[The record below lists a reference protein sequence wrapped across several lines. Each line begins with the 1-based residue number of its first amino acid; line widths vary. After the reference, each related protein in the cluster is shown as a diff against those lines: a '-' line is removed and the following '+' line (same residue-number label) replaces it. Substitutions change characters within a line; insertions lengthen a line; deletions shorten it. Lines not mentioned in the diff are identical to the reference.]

1 MEEINENVHP
11 DKETEEE
18 EKMEAENSVDNAEET
33 KEEEDS
39 VENAEETE
47 EIQQEEKTDT
57 EAELLKYRQ
66 MEQERLRKKE
76 VGRLRMKKAGKA
88 FLIILVFAFVAVL
101 GGYTGSYLYAKDRE
115 SVGGN
120 ENTKTQ
126 IIYQSVLR
134 QDENG
139 NELGTLSIK
148 EISDL
153 CSPSVVEITTKS
165 VTQYWNQTYTSE
177 GAGSGVIY
185 TEDGYIITNN
195 HVIRG
200 ASTIGVILNNGEYYD
215 AELIAA
221 DATMDLAIIKIN
233 ANNLV
238 PAVFAQDDS
247 TQVGDTAIAIGNP
260 LGSLGGSV
268 TDGIVSA
275 LDREITLDN
284 EVHNL
289 LQTNAQINPG
299 NSGGGLFND
308 RGELIGI
315 VVAKS
320 TYTQSGT
327 VVEGIGFAI
336 PIRDVRAT
344 IEDLMTRGYVS
355 GRVYLGVGLTEIA
368 DLQTAKY
375 YGVRNLGVYITMVEE
390 GSPADEAGLQENDFL
405 VSIDG
410 QQFTTVAEMKEI
422 LNEHEVGDSVEII
435 LVRGSRTL
443 VTHATLSEKT
453 E

>member
-1 MEEINENVHP
+1 MEEINENVNQ
-11 DKETEEE
+11 DKEDEIEKKEETNESFENDEIEEE
-18 EKMEAENSVDNAEET
+18 PVKEET
-33 KEEEDS
+33 DM
-39 VENAEETE
+39 
-47 EIQQEEKTDT
+47 

-66 MEQERLRKKE
+66 MEQERIHKKE
-76 VGRLRMKKAGKA
+76 AGRLRMKKAGKA
-88 FLIILVFAFVAVL
+88 VLIILILVCVPLFS
-101 GGYTGSYLYAKDRE
+101 GYMGSCLYFRSSKPAE
-115 SVGGN
+115 S
-120 ENTKTQ
+120 NTDVKTQ
-126 IIYQSVLR
+126 IIYQSVVR

-139 NELGTLSIK
+139 KELDHLSIK
-148 EISDL
+148 EVADL
-153 CSPSVVEITTKS
+153 CSPSVVEITTKT

-195 HVIRG
+195 HVIKG
-200 ASTIGVILNNGEYYD
+200 ASTIGVILKNGEYYD
-215 AELIAA
+215 AQLIAA
-221 DATMDLAIIKIN
+221 DAVMDLAILKID
-233 ANNLV
+233 ADHLT
-238 PAVFAQDDS
+238 PAVFAQDNS
-247 TQVGDTAIAIGNP
+247 AQVGDTAVAIGNP
-260 LGSLGGSV
+260 LGSLGGTV
-268 TDGIVSA
+268 TDGIISA

-289 LQTNAQINPG
+289 LQTNVQINPG

-336 PIRDVRAT
+336 PISDVRVT

-355 GRVYLGVGLTEIA
+355 GRVYLGVGLTEVA
-368 DLQTAKY
+368 DSQAARY
-375 YGVRNLGVYITMVEE
+375 YGVRNLGVYISTVEE
-390 GSPADEAGLQENDFL
+390 GSPADEAGLEANDYL

-410 QQFTTVAEMKEI
+410 QQFTTVAEMKQI

-443 VTHATLSEKT
+443 VTHAVLAEKT

>member
-1 MEEINENVHP
+1 MEEINENVNQ
-11 DKETEEE
+11 DMETEQDEKKEDEISE
-18 EKMEAENSVDNAEET
+18 EKDEI
-33 KEEEDS
+33 KEES
-39 VENAEETE
+39 IEES
-47 EIQQEEKTDT
+47 DA

-66 MEQERLRKKE
+66 MEQERIRKKE
-76 VGRLRMKKAGKA
+76 NRRYWMKKTGKA
-88 FLIILVFAFVAVL
+88 VLVVLILAMVSVF
-101 GGYTGSYLYAKDRE
+101 GGYTGSYLYSK
-115 SVGGN
+115 SHQG
-120 ENTKTQ
+120 TKTDADVRTQ
-126 IIYQSVLR
+126 VIYQSVMR
-134 QDENG
+134 QDQNG
-139 NELGTLSIK
+139 NEIGHLSIK
-148 EISDL
+148 EVADL
-153 CSPSVVEITTKS
+153 CSPSVVEITTQTI
-165 VTQYWNQTYTSE
+165 TQYWNQTYTSE

-215 AELIAA
+215 AEVIAS
-221 DATMDLAIIKIN
+221 DAAMDLAILKIN
-233 ANNLV
+233 AHDLI

-247 TQVGDTAIAIGNP
+247 AQVGDTAVAIGNP
-260 LGSLGGSV
+260 LGSLGGTV

-289 LQTNAQINPG
+289 LQTNVQINPG

-336 PIRDVRAT
+336 PIRDVRLT

-368 DLQTAKY
+368 DTQTARY
-375 YGVRNLGVYITMVEE
+375 YGVRNLGVYINTVEE
-390 GSPADEAGLQENDFL
+390 GSPADLAGLQANDYL

-410 QQFTTVAEMKEI
+410 QQFTTVAEMKQI

-443 VTHATLSEKT
+443 VTHATLAEKT